1 MNIVIIGAGD
11 IGLHLA
17 TIFSQISYGI
27 VLVDTSPLK
36 LEQAAR
42 DLDVATRLGS
52 GNDWELLE
60 ELMEFN
66 PDLLI
71 ALTNDDE
78 NNLAACTIA
87 KNLGYPQTI
96 ARVRS
101 NKYFMQSRLSF
112 ERLFG
117 VDHLIGPEKLT
128 SDAIASMILNPGS
141 IATEQFAHGS
151 IQMRTIKVPEN
162 WRKGEIPL
170 IKRAEL
176 DLPAQLMVGL
186 ICRDTAHST
195 KKKMTSH
202 AEHIIF
208 PHGNDTLQPED
219 EVTFIG
225 ESKAIKQLY
234 KFFGTTPKIPKSV
247 VIIGGSLIGINL
259 AQTLTESNIRV
270 RIMDPDFDK
279 CRLLS
284 EKLPHSTVIHRSGTD
299 YRFLQSEKIEE
310 ADYFVACTRND
321 EVNFLSGAIAR
332 DLGCENVI
340 ISLSDTNYMPL
351 VNRLGI
357 SQAASPRINA
367 ANRILSIA
375 RERTIASMV
384 SMYNNQAEIMEVKV
398 SSDSKIAGI
407 PIRQLGPEL
416 PKDFLIALIQSRG
429 RVFIADGSRV
439 LSPGDTVVVIS
450 SPKHLT
456 EIKKLF

>member
-17 TIFSQISYGI
+17 TIFSQTDNGI
-27 VLVDTSPLK
+27 VLIDIDSQK

-52 GNDWELLE
+52 GTDWELLE

-71 ALTNDDE
+71 ALTNVDE
-78 NNLAACTIA
+78 KNLTACTIA

-101 NKYFMQSRLSF
+101 NKYFMQGRLNF
-112 ERLFG
+112 ERLFN

-128 SDAIASMILNPGS
+128 SDAIANMILIPGS
-141 IATEQFAHGS
+141 VATEHFAHGS
-151 IQMRTIKVPEN
+151 IQMRTVKVPTT
-162 WRKGEIPL
+162 WRREDIPL
-170 IKRAEL
+170 ARREEL
-176 DLPAQLMVGL
+176 NLPSQLMVGL
-186 ICRDTAHST
+186 INRAAGR
-195 KKKMTSH
+195 KKS
-202 AEHIIF
+202 EIIF
-208 PHGNDTLQPED
+208 PHGNDTIRPED

-225 ESKAIKQLY
+225 ENDAIKQLP
-234 KFFGTTPKIPKSV
+234 KVFGISTDKPKSV
-247 VIIGGSLIGINL
+247 VIVGGSLIGINL
-259 AQTLTESNIRV
+259 ARTLTENNIRV
-270 RIMDPDFDK
+270 RILDNNFNK

-284 EKLPHSTVIHRSGTD
+284 EKLPYSTVIYRSGID
-299 YRFLQSEKIEE
+299 YRYLQSEKIEE
-310 ADYFVACTRND
+310 ADFFVGCTRSD
-321 EVNFLSGAIAR
+321 EVNFLAGSIAR
-332 DLGCENVI
+332 DLGCKNVI
-340 ISLSDTNYMPL
+340 ISLADTSYMPL
-351 VNRLGI
+351 INRLGI

-398 SSDSKIAGI
+398 SATSKLAGI

-416 PKDFLIALIQSRG
+416 PADFLIVIIQSRG
-429 RVFIADGSRV
+429 RIFIADGNRV
-439 LSPGDTVVVIS
+439 VSPGDTVVVIS
-450 SPKHLT
+450 SPKHVT
-456 EIKKLF
+456 ELKKLF